1 MKFCTNCGA
10 QLKLKDKFCF
20 RCGSQSQPLEGV
32 TEATTVAS
40 TATMTQMYVPAIV
53 EEYKKAGALPD
64 YYRISLLLNKI
75 RETEPSK
82 QVDDLQ
88 EIAYLYSRIDVLYHN
103 LGIEP
108 QANVGANALNA
119 PNTTNGANTL
129 EYNLPP
135 ANQNNTVP
143 RTGSQWS
150 HYAGLA
156 AASFGGT
163 FLAHEL
169 SRFLH
174 SHSVGDT
181 TSSLSHLN
189 LSDISLMDQSMNS
202 LTDVFTGYPDLGLS
216 TPFDSMQALNDI
228 PIGADVYPGDPSLGF
243 SDALA
248 SGQLG
253 LDVDTP
259 ASGDY
264 TGLFENADLEYDSI
278 ADSVSLDDAGDLLAD
293 AGDSGGDLL
302 DTLFDLFD
310 A

>member
-1 MKFCTNCGA
+1 MKFCTNCGT
-10 QLKLKDKFCF
+10 QLKLDDKFCF
-20 RCGSQSQPLEGV
+20 RCGCQSQPLEDV
-32 TEATTVAS
+32 TENTTVAP

-108 QANVGANALNA
+108 QTHVGVNTLNA
-119 PNTTNGANTL
+119 PNTTNSANTL

-135 ANQNNTVP
+135 STQNNTVP

-189 LSDISLMDQSMNS
+189 LSDISLMDHSINS
-202 LTDVFTGYPDLGLS
+202 LTDVFNGYPDLGLS
-216 TPFDSMQALNDI
+216 TPFDTMQALNDV
-228 PIGADVYPGDPSLGF
+228 PIGTDVYPGDPSLGF

-253 LDVDTP
+253 LDMDTP

>member
-10 QLKLKDKFCF
+10 QLKLEDKFCF
-20 RCGSQSQPLEGV
+20 RCGSPSQPLEGV
-32 TEATTVAS
+32 TEATTVDS

-108 QANVGANALNA
+108 KTNVGAALNA

-189 LSDISLMDQSMNS
+189 LSDISLMDHNMNS

-216 TPFDSMQALNDI
+216 TPFDSVQALNDI
-228 PIGADVYPGDPSLGF
+228 PIGTDVYPGDLSLGF

-253 LDVDTP
+253 LDMDTP

-278 ADSVSLDDAGDLLAD
+278 ADSVSLDDAGDLLVD

>member
-32 TEATTVAS
+32 AETTTVAS
-40 TATMTQMYVPAIV
+40 KATMTQMYVPTIV

-108 QANVGANALNA
+108 QANVGAALNA

-129 EYNLPP
+129 EYNLPL

-143 RTGSQWS
+143 KTGSQWS

-189 LSDISLMDQSMNS
+189 LSDISLMDHSMNS

-216 TPFDSMQALNDI
+216 TPFDSVQALNDI
-228 PIGADVYPGDPSLGF
+228 PIGTDVYPGDPSLGF

-253 LDVDTP
+253 LDMDTP

-278 ADSVSLDDAGDLLAD
+278 ADSISLDDAGDLLVD
-293 AGDSGGDLL
+293 AGDSSGDLL

>member
-1 MKFCTNCGA
+1 MKFCTNCGT
-10 QLKLKDKFCF
+10 QLKLEDKFCF
-20 RCGSQSQPLEGV
+20 RCGCQSQPLEGV
-32 TEATTVAS
+32 TETTTVTS

-108 QANVGANALNA
+108 KANVGATLDA

-189 LSDISLMDQSMNS
+189 LSDISLMDHNMNS

-216 TPFDSMQALNDI
+216 TPFDSVQGLNDI
-228 PIGADVYPGDPSLGF
+228 PIGTDVYPGDPSLGF

-248 SGQLG
+248 SGRLG
-253 LDVDTP
+253 LDMDTP

>member
-1 MKFCTNCGA
+1 MKFCTNCGT
-10 QLKLKDKFCF
+10 QLKLEDKFCF
-20 RCGSQSQPLEGV
+20 RCGCQSQPLDGV
-32 TEATTVAS
+32 TETTTVVS
-40 TATMTQMYVPAIV
+40 TATMTQKYVPAIV

-108 QANVGANALNA
+108 QANVGATLNA

-156 AASFGGT
+156 VASFGGT

-189 LSDISLMDQSMNS
+189 LSDISLMDHSMNS
-202 LTDVFTGYPDLGLS
+202 LTDVFNGYPDLGLS
-216 TPFDSMQALNDI
+216 TPFDSVQGLNDI
-228 PIGADVYPGDPSLGF
+228 PIGTDVYPGDPSLGF

-253 LDVDTP
+253 LDMDTP

-278 ADSVSLDDAGDLLAD
+278 ADSVSLDDASDLLAD

>member
-1 MKFCTNCGA
+1 
-10 QLKLKDKFCF
+10 
-20 RCGSQSQPLEGV
+20 
-32 TEATTVAS
+32 
-40 TATMTQMYVPAIV
+40 MYVPAIV
-53 EEYKKAGALPD
+53 EEYKKVGALPD

-189 LSDISLMDQSMNS
+189 LSDISLMDHSMNS

-216 TPFDSMQALNDI
+216 TPFDSVQGLNDI
-228 PIGADVYPGDPSLGF
+228 PIGTDVYLGDPSLGF

-253 LDVDTP
+253 LDMDTP

-293 AGDSGGDLL
+293 ASDSGGDLL

>member
-10 QLKLKDKFCF
+10 QLKLEDKFCF
-20 RCGSQSQPLEGV
+20 RCGSPSQPLEGV
-32 TEATTVAS
+32 TEATTVDS

-108 QANVGANALNA
+108 QANVGVALNA

-189 LSDISLMDQSMNS
+189 LSDISLMDHSMNS

-216 TPFDSMQALNDI
+216 TPFDSVQGLNDI
-228 PIGADVYPGDPSLGF
+228 PIGTDVYPGDPSLGF

-253 LDVDTP
+253 LDMDTP

>member
-1 MKFCTNCGA
+1 MKFCTNCGT
-10 QLKLKDKFCF
+10 QLKLEDKFCF
-20 RCGSQSQPLEGV
+20 RCGCQSQPLEGV
-32 TEATTVAS
+32 AETTTVAS
-40 TATMTQMYVPAIV
+40 KATMTQMYVPTIV

-150 HYAGLA
+150 HYAGLS
-156 AASFGGT
+156 AASFGVT

-189 LSDISLMDQSMNS
+189 LSDISLMDHSMNS
-202 LTDVFTGYPDLGLS
+202 LTDVFNGYPDLGLS
-216 TPFDSMQALNDI
+216 TPFDSVQGLNDI
-228 PIGADVYPGDPSLGF
+228 PIGTDV
-243 SDALA
+243 
-248 SGQLG
+248 
-253 LDVDTP
+253 
-259 ASGDY
+259 
-264 TGLFENADLEYDSI
+264 
-278 ADSVSLDDAGDLLAD
+278 
-293 AGDSGGDLL
+293 
-302 DTLFDLFD
+302 
-310 A
+310 

>member
-1 MKFCTNCGA
+1 MKFCTNCGT
-10 QLKLKDKFCF
+10 QLKLEDKFCF
-20 RCGSQSQPLEGV
+20 RCGCQSQPLEGV
-32 TEATTVAS
+32 TEITTVS
-40 TATMTQMYVPAIV
+40 NTATMTQMYVPAIV

-108 QANVGANALNA
+108 QANVGATLNA
-119 PNTTNGANTL
+119 PNTINGANTL

-135 ANQNNTVP
+135 ANQNTTVP

-189 LSDISLMDQSMNS
+189 LSDISLMDHSINS
-202 LTDVFTGYPDLGLS
+202 LTDVFNGYPDLGLS
-216 TPFDSMQALNDI
+216 TPFDSVQGLND
-228 PIGADVYPGDPSLGF
+228 PIGTDVYLGDPSLGF

-253 LDVDTP
+253 LDMDTP

-293 AGDSGGDLL
+293 ASDSGGDLL

>member
-108 QANVGANALNA
+108 QANVGAALNA
-119 PNTTNGANTL
+119 PNTTNSANTL

-189 LSDISLMDQSMNS
+189 LSDISLMDHSMNS
-202 LTDVFTGYPDLGLS
+202 LTDVFNGYPDLGLS
-216 TPFDSMQALNDI
+216 TPFDSVQALNDI
-228 PIGADVYPGDPSLGF
+228 PIGTDVYPGDPSLGF

-253 LDVDTP
+253 FDMDTP

-278 ADSVSLDDAGDLLAD
+278 ADSISLDDAGDLLAD
-293 AGDSGGDLL
+293 AGDSSGDLL

>member
-32 TEATTVAS
+32 AETTTVAS
-40 TATMTQMYVPAIV
+40 KATMTQMYVPTIV

-108 QANVGANALNA
+108 QANVGAALNA

-143 RTGSQWS
+143 KTGSQWS

-189 LSDISLMDQSMNS
+189 LSDISLMDHSMNS

-216 TPFDSMQALNDI
+216 TPFDSVQALNDI
-228 PIGADVYPGDPSLGF
+228 PIGTDVYPGDPSLGF

-253 LDVDTP
+253 LDMDTP

-278 ADSVSLDDAGDLLAD
+278 ADSISLDDAGDLLVD
-293 AGDSGGDLL
+293 AGDSSGDLL

>member
-10 QLKLKDKFCF
+10 QLKLEDKFCF
-20 RCGSQSQPLEGV
+20 RCGSPSQPLEGV
-32 TEATTVAS
+32 TEATTVDS

-108 QANVGANALNA
+108 QANVGAALNA

-129 EYNLPP
+129 EYNLPL

-143 RTGSQWS
+143 KTGSQWS

-189 LSDISLMDQSMNS
+189 LSDISLMDHSMNS
-202 LTDVFTGYPDLGLS
+202 LTDVFNGYPDLGLS
-216 TPFDSMQALNDI
+216 TPFDSVQALNDI
-228 PIGADVYPGDPSLGF
+228 PIGTDVYPGDPSLGF

-253 LDVDTP
+253 LDMDTP

-264 TGLFENADLEYDSI
+264 TGLFKNADLEYDSI
-278 ADSVSLDDAGDLLAD
+278 ADSISLDDAGDLLVD
-293 AGDSGGDLL
+293 AGDSSGDLL